1 MKPFLTALTLAL
13 SFVSVQGAS
22 AQGVTVEFWHTFGDE
37 LRFDWIQARV
47 DAYNEAN
54 PEVEVVNVYKG
65 VSDETLQAAVLAARQ
80 GNAPALVQ
88 VDGISSQLALD
99 SGIFQPVS
107 EIGEVDFSDY
117 IEPVISYYTVGGS
130 VNSVPFN
137 SSSPVLYFNR
147 DLMSEVGLDPE
158 DPPTT
163 FGEVFETCAAFD
175 EASLGVTCVALTPY
189 SWLFEEW
196 MSQQN
201 AELLNNGNGREARAT
216 SSNVDSEAGRAVFG
230 FYKDLNDRG
239 YLTNTGTLADTTG
252 TNAIFGE
259 QQALMTI
266 NSTAGLGNLL
276 TAAEESGF
284 ELGVGVM
291 PIPDGTERNGVS
303 IGGASVWV
311 AADVPAPEAEA
322 ALDFV
327 LFLTDTENMAD
338 WHRVTGYYPVRTSS
352 VELLREEGWFEGN
365 PLQVVAFDQLLE
377 TEPNVANAGPLTG
390 ASIEVRTL
398 LEQNIQ
404 KVLSGQEVA
413 DVARTA
419 QEQVDAALTAYNS
432 NFE

>member
-1 MKPFLTALTLAL
+1 MKEFWTALIFAL
-13 SFVSVQGAS
+13 SFTAS
-22 AQGVTVEFWHTFGDE
+22 AQDTTVEFWHTFGDE
-37 LRFDWIQARV
+37 LRFDWIQERV

-54 PEVEVVNVYKG
+54 PGVEVVNVYKG

-107 EIGEVDFSDY
+107 DIGEVDFSDY
-117 IEPVISYYTVGGS
+117 IEPVISYYTIGGK

-147 DLMSEVGLDPE
+147 DLMTEAGLDPE
-158 DPPTT
+158 NPPTT
-163 FGEVFETCAAFD
+163 FGEVFETCAAFA
-175 EASLGVTCVALTPY
+175 EADLGVTCVALTPY

-201 AELLNNGNGREARAT
+201 VELLNNGNGREARAT
-216 SSNVDSEAGRAVFG
+216 ASNVDSAAGRNVFS
-230 FYKDLNDRG
+230 FYKDLNDQG

-266 NSTAGLGNLL
+266 NSTAGLGNILA
-276 TAAEESGF
+276 AAEESGF

-291 PIPDGTERNGVS
+291 PIPDDTERNGVS

-311 AADVPAPEAEA
+311 AADIPAPEAEA
-322 ALDFV
+322 ALDFA
-327 LFLTDTENMAD
+327 LFLTNTENMAD

-365 PLQVVAFDQLLE
+365 PLQVVAFDQLLS
-377 TEPNVANAGPLTG
+377 TEPNIANAGPLTG

-404 KVLSGQEVA
+404 KVLSGQDVAEVA
-413 DVARTA
+413 ATA
-419 QEQVDAALTAYNS
+419 QEQVDAALVEYNQ